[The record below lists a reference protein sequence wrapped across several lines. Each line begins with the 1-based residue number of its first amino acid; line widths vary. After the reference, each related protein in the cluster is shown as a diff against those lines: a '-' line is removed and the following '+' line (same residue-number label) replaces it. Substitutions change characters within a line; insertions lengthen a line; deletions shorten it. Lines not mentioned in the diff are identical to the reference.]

1 MENNKA
7 SYFDCKDHYAID
19 LETAKIYLAVFLCF
33 PSVAVKIS
41 LNIQLKLTLIKK
53 CANLE

>member
-19 LETAKIYLAVFLCF
+19 LETAKIYLAFF
-33 PSVAVKIS
+33 S
-41 LNIQLKLTLIKK
+41 LLNLYSCKKMINIKNMCYNNQ
-53 CANLE
+53 